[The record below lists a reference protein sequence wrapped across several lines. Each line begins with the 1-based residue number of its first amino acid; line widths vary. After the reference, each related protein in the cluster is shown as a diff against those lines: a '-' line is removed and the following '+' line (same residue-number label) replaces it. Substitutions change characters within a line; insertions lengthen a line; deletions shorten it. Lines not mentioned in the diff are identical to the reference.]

1 MTKRQLGKIITYE
14 YYGNWWRGPPP
25 KCHPLNQMG
34 VFWFSGCRGSLYET
48 NPSNALLLREI
59 PGKLRA
65 TFALKFVASEKEMS
79 HICWWKRS
87 CSNWYGKY
95 PFIYMVLY
103 IQTVL
108 GNGISEPS
116 TVSNLAKFLIFHQP
130 RFPWNFVDFP
140 FQNTTFWGE
149 HNSCVIR
156 SFKLV
161 FSTAPRGPWI
171 PPPHRCAKKPKIA
184 IPRATTNC
192 WLYRCWCHTSWAKRR
207 LKIRPFFFQPRFK
220 KKKPLRVPQ
229 SVCMLVFLVV
239 KRWTQDTLFATQ
251 WLWKS

>member
-1 MTKRQLGKIITYE
+1 MTKRQLGQIITSH
-14 YYGNWWRGPPP
+14 GNWWRDSTPQMS
-25 KCHPLNQMG
+25 PLNQMG

-48 NPSNALLLREI
+48 NPSNALLLRDI

-65 TFALKFVASEKEMS
+65 TFAFKFVASDKEMS

-87 CSNWYGKY
+87 CTDWYGKY

-130 RFPWNFVDFP
+130 RFPWNKWIFP
-140 FQNTTFWGE
+140 SKTLPFEVN
-149 HNSCVIR
+149 NSCFR
-156 SFKLV
+156 SFARAFRAK
-161 FSTAPRGPWI
+161 GPWI
-171 PPPHRCAKKPKIA
+171 PRPHRCAKKPKIA

-207 LKIRPFFFQPRFK
+207 LKIDHFFSHGSK
-220 KKKPLRVPQ
+220 KNR
-229 SVCMLVFLVV
+229 
-239 KRWTQDTLFATQ
+239 
-251 WLWKS
+251 